1 MLATVVAPG
10 PESASAKREER
21 LEVLAVPLGVRLPK
35 LNASILTVERRLVD
49 RRPKNSNRVNRS
61 LDRRLLQH
69 AVAFE
74 EPGSI

>member
-49 RRPKNSNRVNRS
+49 RRPKNSNLNRAIGNAISRSPNVSS
-61 LDRRLLQH
+61 LC
-69 AVAFE
+69 
-74 EPGSI
+74 